1 MCAHPTANTT
11 ATFDLLLFCD
21 DSNCFPPDESDTQRD
36 LGAIKSDEV
45 VLISQTAIA
54 ADE

>member
-1 MCAHPTANTT
+1 MYVPWQIRPPRLTC
-11 ATFDLLLFCD
+11 CESD
-21 DSNCFPPDESDTQRD
+21 DSNCFTPDESDTWRD